1 MWGTSALCSSRSSR
15 MIGAWS
21 VTAWIMIFGLAINVV
36 ILAVVRPA
44 PPTDAGTIGW
54 LAFGGVANL
63 TGLVLANSALR
74 VGKVSLVAPIIT
86 VEGALA
92 ALVAVMAGEPL
103 GTASAVLLVI
113 ITCGVVLAAVAPEER
128 PVPGEQK
135 GLAVSLAILA
145 AFVFG
150 TSLYA
155 TGHVSSSVAIGW
167 ITLPPRVIGVVALA
181 VPLKL
186 AGRLRISRR
195 ALPLVAIAG
204 AVEVAGYA
212 CYAIAARHGIAI
224 AAVLAAQFA
233 VVSSIG
239 AYLLFGER
247 LTRLQL
253 SGVLVVVLA
262 VSALAAVRA

>member
-1 MWGTSALCSSRSSR
+1 
-15 MIGAWS
+15 
-21 VTAWIMIFGLAINVV
+21 
-36 ILAVVRPA
+36 
-44 PPTDAGTIGW
+44 
-54 LAFGGVANL
+54 
-63 TGLVLANSALR
+63 
-74 VGKVSLVAPIIT
+74 
-86 VEGALA
+86 
-92 ALVAVMAGEPL
+92 
-103 GTASAVLLVI
+103 
-113 ITCGVVLAAVAPEER
+113 
-128 PVPGEQK
+128 
-135 GLAVSLAILA
+135 
-145 AFVFG
+145 
-150 TSLYA
+150 
-155 TGHVSSSVAIGW
+155 
-167 ITLPPRVIGVVALA
+167 VALA